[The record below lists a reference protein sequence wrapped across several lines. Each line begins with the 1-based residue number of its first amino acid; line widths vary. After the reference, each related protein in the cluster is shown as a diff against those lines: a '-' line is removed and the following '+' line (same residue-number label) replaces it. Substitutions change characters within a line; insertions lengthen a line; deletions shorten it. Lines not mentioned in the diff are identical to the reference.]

1 VARKRPNCPDCG
13 KRLTDSQI
21 HAVENFGASLLC
33 DSCRV
38 NYDSCS
44 RCGDLRR
51 LEDMRQVWC
60 RSCRAEYDKA
70 RWARQRAARG
80 VP

>member
-21 HAVENFGASLLC
+21 YVAEHFVGTLLC
-33 DSCRV
+33 SACRA
-38 NYDSCS
+38 NYYSRS
-44 RCGDLRR
+44 RCGELRL
-51 LEDMRQVWC
+51 LEDMRQAWC
-60 RSCRAEYDKA
+60 IDCRREYDRD

>member
-21 HAVENFGASLLC
+21 DVIEHFGASLLC
-33 DSCRV
+33 DTCRV

-44 RCGDLRR
+44 RCGNLRR

-60 RSCRAEYDKA
+60 IDCRRSYDRD

>member
-1 VARKRPNCPDCG
+1 MARKRLNCPDCG

-21 HAVENFGASLLC
+21 DAVENLGASLLC
-33 DSCRV
+33 DRCRV

-44 RCGDLRR
+44 RCGKQRR

-60 RSCRAEYDKA
+60 IDCRREYDRD

>member
-21 HAVENFGASLLC
+21 YAAEHFGGTLLC
-33 DSCRV
+33 SACRV

-44 RCGDLRR
+44 RCGQMTR

-60 RSCRAEYDKA
+60 IDCRREYDRD
-70 RWARQRAARG
+70 RWARQRAARR